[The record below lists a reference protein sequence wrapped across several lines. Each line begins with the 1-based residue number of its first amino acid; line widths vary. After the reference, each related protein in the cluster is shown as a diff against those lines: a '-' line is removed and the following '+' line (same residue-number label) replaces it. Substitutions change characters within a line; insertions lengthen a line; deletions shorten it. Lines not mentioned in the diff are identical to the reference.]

1 MILREFGILAMF
13 KLLFDLDLL
22 IEGQF
27 NLFLKCDGE
36 EAHLLF
42 KVLCEMDVSEFW
54 MDIWLYIL
62 DSCELLILLSVWIVY
77 VLYIIGGC
85 DCDIILFPTFFS

>member
-42 KVLCEMDVSEFW
+42 KVLCEMDVSEF
-54 MDIWLYIL
+54 
-62 DSCELLILLSVWIVY
+62 
-77 VLYIIGGC
+77 
-85 DCDIILFPTFFS
+85 